1 MPDLKRKKEPSPFTF
16 QERMVSL
23 GISLAIALIVMA
35 AARNVLWGF
44 LVFFVL
50 TIAINVYILKRKG
63 HKF

>member
-1 MPDLKRKKEPSPFTF
+1 
-16 QERMVSL
+16 MVSL